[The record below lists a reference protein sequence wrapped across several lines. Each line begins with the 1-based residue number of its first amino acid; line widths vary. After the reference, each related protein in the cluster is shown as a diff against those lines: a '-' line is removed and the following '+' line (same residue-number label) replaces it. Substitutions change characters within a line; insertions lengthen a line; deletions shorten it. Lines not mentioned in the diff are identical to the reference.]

1 MSLQIH
7 TPSPALRPSVTMMWY
22 WKGYHPPHTHE
33 RILPFGSM
41 ELTFN
46 LTDESMCF
54 AYPEKGY
61 RPHSLRGAIVS
72 GVHSRF
78 FVVETRRPASILSV
92 LFEPG
97 AAHQC
102 FGIPAGEL
110 HNQHVPLRELWGS
123 EADALYERLMTTST
137 IDERFSILERHLL
150 ERLRRA
156 AEPHRAISFALRSLN
171 YGLGTPSIADVV
183 NQLALSPTR
192 FIQVFQAEVGL
203 TPKRFCQVQRFQKA
217 LRLIARHPSTS
228 WTEVALAAGYYDQSH
243 FINEFRRFAGIT
255 PTQFAPQ
262 SAEHPGNLPFF
273 ELG

>member
-1 MSLQIH
+1 
-7 TPSPALRPSVTMMWY
+7 MMWY
-22 WKGYHPPHTHE
+22 WEGYHPTHTHE
-33 RILPFGSM
+33 RILPFGTM

-46 LTDESMCF
+46 LTDEPMCF

-150 ERLRRA
+150 ERLQKGIYWNGCIERRN
-156 AEPHRAISFALRSLN
+156 HIGQSALRC
-171 YGLGTPSIADVV
+171 TPCITISAV
-183 NQLALSPTR
+183 LPSP
-192 FIQVFQAEVGL
+192 
-203 TPKRFCQVQRFQKA
+203 K
-217 LRLIARHPSTS
+217 S
-228 WTEVALAAGYYDQSH
+228 
-243 FINEFRRFAGIT
+243 
-255 PTQFAPQ
+255 
-262 SAEHPGNLPFF
+262 
-273 ELG
+273 